1 MKDAPPLHIK
11 DTEHMKDTLTEN
23 VSWNRKQ
30 KSDPLLPAYLEII
43 LLS

>member
-30 KSDPLLPAYLEII
+30 IWKPKATEQFP
-43 LLS
+43 